1 LNGDCRFGAW
11 STSFQREENPMT
23 WSITS
28 IMSFSDMAS
37 FKGVARV
44 LINLFRALKHRREII
59 QLADFDDH
67 MLKDIGL
74 TRSDVE
80 GALAEPLVH
89 NPSLVLVR
97 CAERHSR
104 AERLVSPVLKA
115 RPVVPVVTR
124 QRSWA

>member
-1 LNGDCRFGAW
+1 MTL
-11 STSFQREENPMT
+11 SF
-23 WSITS
+23 TS
-28 IMSFSDMAS
+28 IMTLSEMVSV
-37 FKGVARV
+37 KGVTRA
-44 LINLFRALKHRREII
+44 LINLLRALKHRREII

-74 TRSDVE
+74 TRGDVE

-104 AERLVSPVLKA
+104 AEKLVPPVLKA

-124 QRSWA
+124 ERSWA